1 MKSQIMNTIKALFL
15 ILTGLLA
22 LPLHSQAQIDEY
34 RQANLYFEQQNFEEA
49 VPIFE
54 QLYQENP
61 RSLVFFNRYT
71 ESLIGLKQF
80 DKAESVAREQ
90 IGQNRF
96 DLQASLKLAE
106 IQHLKGEREKA
117 INLWLE
123 EARANR
129 TNIQAIYSIG
139 NSLINRMEYET
150 ATDVYEIAR
159 DALNDS
165 SLFLGEIANTQMRAG
180 NFEEA
185 VRVYFQLIIQSP
197 DQMSLVQQ
205 RFLRMRD
212 NELYTVAAIELEDTL
227 LQLDYNDRAYST
239 LYQLLSW
246 LLIETEQYQRAFV
259 VAKRFET
266 DTPFPIYSL
275 FSLGRQLRSSKK
287 YELAVQSFQHYTD
300 ESGETLKYRAMEE
313 LGNTYVQW
321 GDYIDRNRSA
331 SLAKSDSLYSRAYE
345 IYTTIINEAS
355 HSTNQQRVLASTIDL
370 SFDHYKDSQLA
381 DRWISKLREITPEN
395 ESPYLHYAEGRK
407 ALFTGDH
414 VIARQQLT
422 RADKATD
429 DSNLSEKARYYLSLS
444 DFYSGDYEFAQI
456 QLKSLS
462 RRHTSYY
469 ANNAIKLEMWINQGL
484 RADSTGG
491 ILDTLG
497 SGLYNLELGRHKES
511 IRTLEPLL
519 AASASMFADDLVVEL
534 INELPVEYYRQLY
547 ALNNRILNTS
557 ATSPLS
563 ERLYWNKIT
572 LSEYL
577 LRNRG
582 ADFVNL
588 EKSFTENMGELNL
601 EEDDLLEMYEDFL
614 IRFPSGFYAPYVRQR
629 LNADQK
635 LSI

>member
-1 MKSQIMNTIKALFL
+1 MNIIKTLLL
-15 ILTGLLA
+15 ILLSVTV
-22 LPLHSQAQIDEY
+22 LPIQSEAQIDEY

-49 VPIFE
+49 LPIFE
-54 QLYQENP
+54 QLYLNNP

-71 ESLIGLKQF
+71 ESLIGLKMF
-80 DKAESVAREQ
+80 EKAESVAREQ
-90 IGQNRF
+90 IGRNRF

-106 IQHLKGEREKA
+106 IQHLKGDRDQA

-139 NSLINRMEYET
+139 NSLVNRMEYET
-150 ATDVYEIAR
+150 ATDVYKIAQN
-159 DALNDS
+159 ALNDS

-212 NELYTVAAIELEDTL
+212 DELYTIAAIELEDTL
-227 LQLDYNDRAYST
+227 LQLDYNNQAYST

-266 DTPFPIYSL
+266 DTSFPIYSL
-275 FSLGRQLRSSKK
+275 FSLGRQLRSSKE
-287 YELAVQSFQHYTD
+287 YELAVQSFQYYTTQ
-300 ESGETLKYRAMEE
+300 SGETLKYRAMEE

-321 GDYIDRNRSA
+321 GEYIDRNRSA
-331 SLAKSDSLYSRAYE
+331 SLAKSDSIYSRAYE
-345 IYTTIINEAS
+345 IFTTITEQAPQSSNL
-355 HSTNQQRVLASTIDL
+355 QRVLASTIDL
-370 SFDHYKDSQLA
+370 SFDHYKSSSLA
-381 DRWISKLREITPEN
+381 DRWISKLREITPDN
-395 ESPYLHYAEGRK
+395 ESPYLHYAVGRK
-407 ALFTGDH
+407 ALFAGDH

-422 RADKATD
+422 RADRATD

-462 RRHTSYY
+462 RRYTSYY

-484 RADSTGG
+484 RADSTGA
-491 ILDTLG
+491 ILDTIG
-497 SGLYNLELGRHKES
+497 NGLYSLELGRYEETLH
-511 IRTLEPLL
+511 TLEPLL
-519 AASASMFADDLVVEL
+519 AASASMFADDLIVVL
-534 INELPVEYYRQLY
+534 INEFPVEYYRHLH
-547 ALNNRILNTS
+547 ALNNRILNNTAS
-557 ATSPLS
+557 SPLR

-577 LRNRG
+577 LRNRN

-588 EKSFTENMGELNL
+588 DTLHTDSLEVFNL
-601 EEDDLLEMYEDFL
+601 EKDDLLKMYEDFL
-614 IRFPSGFYAPYVRQR
+614 VQYPSGFYAPYVRQR
-629 LNADQK
+629 LNSDQQV
-635 LSI
+635 SI

>member
-1 MKSQIMNTIKALFL
+1 MNIVKTLFL
-15 ILTGLLA
+15 ILSVFLA
-22 LPLHSQAQIDEY
+22 LPLRSAAQIDEY
-34 RQANLYFEQQNFEEA
+34 RQANLYFEQENFEEA
-49 VPIFE
+49 LPIFE
-54 QLYQENP
+54 QLYRENP

-71 ESLIGLKQF
+71 ESLIGLKMF
-80 DKAESVAREQ
+80 EKAESVAREQ

-106 IQHLKGEREKA
+106 IQHLKGERDQA

-123 EARANR
+123 EARAYR

-139 NSLINRMEYET
+139 NSLVNRMEYDT
-150 ATDVYEIAR
+150 ATDVYKIAQ
-159 DALNDS
+159 DALNDG

-212 NELYTVAAIELEDTL
+212 DELYTVAAIELEDTL
-227 LQLDYNDRAYST
+227 LQLDYNNQAYST

-275 FSLGRQLRSSKK
+275 FSLGRQLRSSKE
-287 YELAVQSFQHYTD
+287 YELAAQSFQHYTN

-345 IYTTIINEAS
+345 IYTTIIEEAS
-355 HSTNQQRVLASTIDL
+355 QNSNQQRVLASMIDL
-370 SFDHYKDSQLA
+370 SFDHYKDNRLA
-381 DRWISKLREITPEN
+381 DRWISKLREITPEM

-407 ALFTGDH
+407 ALFAGDH

-422 RADKATD
+422 RADRATD

-484 RADSTGG
+484 RADSTGA
-491 ILDTLG
+491 ILDTVG
-497 SGLYNLELGRHKES
+497 NGLYSLELGRYEETLR
-511 IRTLEPLL
+511 ILEPLL

-534 INELPVEYYRQLY
+534 INELPVEFYRHLY
-547 ALNNRILNTS
+547 ALNNRILNNS
-557 ATSPLS
+557 ASSPLR
-563 ERLYWNKIT
+563 ERLYWNKIN

-577 LRNRG
+577 LRNRN
-582 ADFVNL
+582 ADFVSLDMSFTDNMEEFNL
-588 EKSFTENMGELNL
+588 EK
-601 EEDDLLEMYEDFL
+601 DDLLKLYEDFL
-614 IRFPSGFYAPYVRQR
+614 IQFPSGFYAPYVRQR
-629 LNADQK
+629 LNSNQQV
-635 LSI
+635 SI